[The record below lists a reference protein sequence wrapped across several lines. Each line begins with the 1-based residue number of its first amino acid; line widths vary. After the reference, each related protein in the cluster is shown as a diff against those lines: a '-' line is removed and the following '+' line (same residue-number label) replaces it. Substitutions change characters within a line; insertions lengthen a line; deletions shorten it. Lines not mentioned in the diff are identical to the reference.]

1 MLTAVDVPLTI
12 KSKDKEKGKEKILKA
27 LGGDDAVSR
36 ALEREDGRLQ
46 LNLNPELPNEHGLRS
61 DVSRSKKQRVVVR
74 MNDPPIVVGIVK
86 NTHVFEPSDLQ
97 YLGSGKRKREIQ
109 PPEELKSD
117 GMFLF
122 ERAPIFPV
130 PSRFLTQASLT
141 MSESV
146 LGNRRKR
153 MKTNPKK
160 KARSVS
166 PVPSEKR
173 KKISEDHA
181 KKIKKYRSL
190 SLCIFY
196 FKRLTLKQT
205 NKTGTA
211 WTNSSRH
218 IQCGPQTDFTS
229 F

>member
-1 MLTAVDVPLTI
+1 M
-12 KSKDKEKGKEKILKA
+12 S
-27 LGGDDAVSR
+27 
-36 ALEREDGRLQ
+36 
-46 LNLNPELPNEHGLRS
+46 
-61 DVSRSKKQRVVVR
+61 
-74 MNDPPIVVGIVK
+74 DPPIVVGVVK

-181 KKIKKYRSL
+181 KKIKKYPFTL
-190 SLCIFY
+190 LYIFY